1 VNGRWRTA
9 ALVAGVAGAVV
20 TGAVV
25 GVATRGRRARRHL
38 EADGPA
44 IGELA
49 PDRESTVV
57 AEDGVPL
64 AVAEIDPE
72 DGGKPELT
80 VVFVHGFVLDR
91 RMWHYQ
97 RLELAKHTEPRIRIV
112 LYDQRSH
119 GRSGRSERRASTI
132 EQLGRDLDAV
142 LRTLAPDGPL
152 VLVGHSMGAM
162 TIMALAEQQPELFA
176 PHENASRFRG
186 DPPCMRRVSGV
197 ALLCTSAGDLASMR
211 LARPFLAPRSRI
223 AAVGT
228 VAAVTGPGLVEWGR
242 RVSAD
247 ATRPIIRTLAF
258 GARRPALELL
268 DLMDRM
274 IAGISLEAMTSFLR
288 TLGEH
293 DRYRAL
299 AGLRHC
305 DVLVMGGDADRV
317 TPYTHTE
324 ALAAELPDAEL
335 VRVPGA
341 GHLAPLEEP
350 EFVNEHLVELIR
362 RCRPRGRWRRRR
374 PERDVPYRQ

>member
-1 VNGRWRTA
+1 MSGRWRTA
-9 ALVAGVAGAVV
+9 AVVAGVAGAVLA
-20 TGAVV
+20 GAVF

-38 EADGPA
+38 ADGLA

-49 PDRESTVV
+49 PDRESTVA

-72 DGGKPELT
+72 DGGAPELT

-97 RLELAKHTEPRIRIV
+97 RLELAKQTEPRVRVV

-142 LRTLAPDGPL
+142 LRAVAPDGPV

-162 TIMALAEQQPELFA
+162 TIMALAEQQPELFS

-186 DPPCMRRVSGV
+186 DPESRKRVAGV

-211 LARPFLAPRSRI
+211 LARPLLGPRSRI

-228 VAAVTGPGLVEWGR
+228 VAATRGPGLVEWGR

-247 ATRPIIRTLAF
+247 AARPIIRTLAF
-258 GARRPALELL
+258 GTRRPSLELL
-268 DLMDRM
+268 DLIDRM
-274 IAGISLEAMTSFLR
+274 VGGTPVEVMTSFLR

-293 DRYRAL
+293 DRFRAL

-305 DVLVMGGDADRV
+305 HVLVMGGDADRI
-317 TPYTHTE
+317 TPYPHTE

-335 VRVPGA
+335 VRIPGA
-341 GHLAPLEEP
+341 GHMAPLEAP
-350 EFVNEHLVELIR
+350 DFVNEHLVELIR
-362 RCRPRGRWRRRR
+362 RSRPRGRWRRR
-374 PERDVPYRQ
+374 